1 MTGHETERLSAYLD
15 GDLSPAEREEL
26 KAHLAGCTE
35 CAATLVDLERIVVGA
50 RSLEDRPP
58 GRDLWPGI
66 AQRLERSSEP
76 AVTPLAS
83 RRRGAFR
90 RFSFTLPELAAAAV
104 ALMVLSGGAV
114 WWARSDGGADRAET
128 TASAGS
134 TSAPADM
141 VLAADKGEAGY
152 AAAIAQLERVFEES
166 KDRLDPETVRAVEA
180 NLAIIDQAILQTQ
193 QALETDPNSTY
204 LHGHLANTRQQ
215 KIEVLRDAANIIQ
228 TSI

>member
-15 GDLSPAEREEL
+15 GELAGAEREEL
-26 KAHLAGCTE
+26 EAHLAGCAE
-35 CAATLVDLERIVVGA
+35 CAATLADLERIVADA

-58 GRDLWPGI
+58 ARDLWSGI
-66 AQRLERSSEP
+66 VERLEKSPEP
-76 AVTPLAS
+76 MVTPLVS
-83 RRRGAFR
+83 RRGGRPR

-104 ALMVLSGGAV
+104 ALMVLSGGAA
-114 WWARSDGGADRAET
+114 WWAQSDGGSDRVEAP
-128 TASAGS
+128 APAGS
-134 TSAPADM
+134 MTGPSGT
-141 VLAADKGEAGY
+141 VLASDGGDASY

-180 NLAIIDQAILQTQ
+180 NLAIIDQAISQTQ
-193 QALETDPNSTY
+193 RALETDPNSVY